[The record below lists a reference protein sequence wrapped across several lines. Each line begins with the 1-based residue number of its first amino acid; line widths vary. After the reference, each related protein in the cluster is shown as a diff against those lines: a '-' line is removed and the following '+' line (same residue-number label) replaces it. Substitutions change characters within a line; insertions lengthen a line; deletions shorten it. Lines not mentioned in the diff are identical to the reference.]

1 MSKGHEQSHQ
11 RVWTAAL
18 SVSILLAVA
27 GVIVAIGM
35 LYEIVDGKFA
45 ARTVWGVLVVATG
58 FITPLVPVILGMN
71 RQRFL
76 TLRLGQ
82 QWLLTTMIPSAFV
95 LAIVLFMICAQNSSR
110 VIIGFTPTLFLRFD
124 GLDQNGVPQLNF
136 RLHGVVAYS
145 GGMYVEQDVPVG
157 EPLTRDQR
165 TGRFRLHADTG
176 PVGSRHGGQWLGKIG
191 TVVELS
197 GSVPPPKDGG
207 VQITFDL
214 HAKTKIQFQVN
225 RLANVRISRDGEDV
239 LPPVEFNPGQYTVVV
254 EGHPIDG

>member
-1 MSKGHEQSHQ
+1 MSKGHEQSQ
-11 RVWTAAL
+11 QGVWTVAL
-18 SVSILLAVA
+18 SVSILLAVTGA
-27 GVIVAIGM
+27 IVAIGM

-58 FITPLVPVILGMN
+58 FIAPLVPVILGMN
-71 RQRFL
+71 RQRFV
-76 TLRLGQ
+76 TLRRAQ

-136 RLHGVVAYS
+136 RMHGVVAYS
-145 GGMYVEQDVPVG
+145 GGVSIEQDVPVG

-165 TGRFRLHADTG
+165 TARIHFHADTG
-176 PVGSRHGGQWLGKIG
+176 PVGSRFGGDWLGKIG
-191 TVVELS
+191 LVAELS
-197 GSVPPPKDGG
+197 GSVPPPKDGR

-214 HAKTKIQFQVN
+214 HAKTKIKLQVDG
-225 RLANVRISRDGEDV
+225 LADVRISRDAEDV
-239 LPPVEFNPGQYTVVV
+239 LPPVEFDPGQYAVVV
-254 EGHPIDG
+254 EGRPIDR